1 MRTDPPTRSAGRRC
15 VRVLALALSL
25 AAAMALAA
33 RDAAAAE
40 KKITHI
46 PGSRFTYIHRLPL
59 IDSEGKPVKPDD
71 ELVLPFSY
79 RTSCN
84 KCHEYDTIRQG
95 WHFNATDPKVP
106 AGRPGQPWFWI
117 DPTTGTQIP
126 ITYRDW
132 PNTWRPGDVGMTP
145 WKFVQTFGRQMPGG
159 GPGEETSVKDPAAR
173 WLVSGK
179 LEINCGS
186 CHSGDPTY
194 DHVEWFIQ
202 VASQNFMWAGAATTD
217 LAAVSGAAASMP
229 PSYDPFMGADDERM
243 AAKAPAIKYNKAK
256 LDAKGRAFF
265 DLPSSPPDDRCYF
278 CHNNVQVGPGS
289 PEVWQTDQDLHLA
302 AGLSCSDCHR
312 NGLNHMV
319 SRNYEGEPSA
329 AGKPQLQTLTCRG
342 CHLGAQS
349 AAAGPDT
356 TGGRLGAPVPKH
368 VGLPTIHL
376 ERLAC
381 TTCHSGLYPGNVTAR
396 IQTSRAH
403 ALEFQGPHRGPDML
417 PLITEPVFVRQ
428 AYDGKIAP
436 QRMAWPAFW
445 ARIEKQEGAEAVK
458 VTPLGP
464 DVVYEMAKDAFDM
477 VIEGEEVQAP
487 PAEAEAPAAPEPA
500 KPEPPAAD
508 KAPAAKA
515 AAEGDDLDPAAD
527 EAKPAAAKAET
538 PAPEPAE
545 PAPKKPVRR
554 LTTKRVIAVL
564 AMLAEKDKAKGEFG
578 YVTAGQLYRLA
589 DGQLAAS
596 EHPAAA
602 PASWPIAHN
611 VRGAGRAL
619 GVGGCTDCHSS
630 TSPIAFGQVAVE
642 SPANLGPAVVKS
654 MFEFQ
659 GRDPLQLWAWSMSYQ
674 FRPMFKVVGFATA
687 GLIAAVLTL
696 YLFMGLAAL
705 ARWASKKAPQ
715 GPTA

>member
-1 MRTDPPTRSAGRRC
+1 
-15 VRVLALALSL
+15 
-25 AAAMALAA
+25 
-33 RDAAAAE
+33 
-40 KKITHI
+40 
-46 PGSRFTYIHRLPL
+46 
-59 IDSEGKPVKPDD
+59 
-71 ELVLPFSY
+71 
-79 RTSCN
+79 
-84 KCHEYDTIRQG
+84 
-95 WHFNATDPKVP
+95 
-106 AGRPGQPWFWI
+106 
-117 DPTTGTQIP
+117 
-126 ITYRDW
+126 
-132 PNTWRPGDVGMTP
+132 
-145 WKFVQTFGRQMPGG
+145 
-159 GPGEETSVKDPAAR
+159 
-173 WLVSGK
+173 
-179 LEINCGS
+179 
-186 CHSGDPTY
+186 
-194 DHVEWFIQ
+194 
-202 VASQNFMWAGAATTD
+202 
-217 LAAVSGAAASMP
+217 
-229 PSYDPFMGADDERM
+229 M
-243 AAKAPAIKYNKAK
+243 AAKAPAIKYNKAR

-278 CHNNVQVGPGS
+278 CHNNVHVGPGS

-319 SRNYEGEPSA
+319 SRNYEGEPA
-329 AGKPQLQTLTCRG
+329 AEGKPQLQTLTCRG
-342 CHLGAQS
+342 CHLGAES

-356 TGGRLGAPVPKH
+356 TGGRFGAPVPKH

-381 TTCHSGLYPGNVTAR
+381 TTCHSGLYPGSTTAR

-436 QRMAWPAFW
+436 HRMAWPAFW
-445 ARIEKQEGAEAVK
+445 ARIEKPQGAEGVK

-477 VIEGEEVQAP
+477 VIEGEQAP
-487 PAEAEAPAAPEPA
+487 PQPAEAEAPAAPEPA
-500 KPEPPAAD
+500 KPEAPAAD

-515 AAEGDDLDPAAD
+515 AAEGDDMDPAAD

-538 PAPEPAE
+538 PAPEPA
-545 PAPKKPVRR
+545 APEVKKPVRR

-602 PASWPIAHN
+602 PASWPVAHN

-642 SPANLGPAVVKS
+642 SPANLGPAVVKN